1 MQDPNAAPVAVLAS
15 GGLDSAIL
23 LADLAVARRVFP
35 LYLRGGLSWEAEER
49 LALTRFIAAV
59 GNPNI
64 ESVTEL
70 DVPIAPLLGEHWSLT
85 GEDVPGTATPDRAV
99 FIPGR
104 NIVLIGMAAVWCSAH
119 EVRSVAIG
127 SLGANPFP
135 DASPE
140 FFRDYGAVLSRGLG
154 HPIEVMA
161 PYRNV
166 HKEDIL
172 RRFQH
177 LPLELTVTCM
187 QPHDGVHCGA
197 CNKCEERRQAF
208 LRAGVHDRTRYRT

>member
-1 MQDPNAAPVAVLAS
+1 MPNRNAAPVAVLAS
-15 GGLDSAIL
+15 GGLDSGIL
-23 LADLAVARRVFP
+23 LADLAAARRVFP

-49 LALTRFIAAV
+49 PALTRFIAAV

-64 ESVTEL
+64 ESVTEIEAP
-70 DVPIAPLLGEHWSLT
+70 VAPLLGKHWSIT
-85 GEDVPGTATPDRAV
+85 GKDLPGADTPDRAV

-119 EVRSVAIG
+119 DVHSVAIG

-154 HPIEVMA
+154 RPIEVMA

-187 QPHDGVHCGA
+187 QAHDGVHCGA